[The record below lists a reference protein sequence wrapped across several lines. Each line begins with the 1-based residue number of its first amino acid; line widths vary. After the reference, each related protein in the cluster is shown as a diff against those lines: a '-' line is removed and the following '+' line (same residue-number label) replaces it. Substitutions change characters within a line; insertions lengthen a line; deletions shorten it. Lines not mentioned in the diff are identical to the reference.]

1 MELPSLSKIEY
12 FFSKFLYKFPKIR
25 KMIIFLY
32 LRLFSIINFKKRSL
46 SHKYKIQQVGPQNDN
61 SFFGYFDYSPSN
73 HNGLILC
80 HHTKLSTSSLP
91 KNNRPIFISVF
102 DSNNIKV
109 PIITTYSFSYNWQQ
123 GSRLKWLNNLRFIYN
138 DFDFKNKKYISYLFC
153 LKEKKIIS
161 KFNYPNY
168 AVHKDKFFLSLKTE
182 RLSLL
187 QEEYGYFNKPPMKLS
202 ESMILNRDGVTYLDL
217 ESGNAKILFSLE
229 DCLQLISRKIP
240 INSDHVINH
249 LLISQD
255 GNKFVFLYRIFI
267 NKKRIDFLIEYDLI
281 LEKLK
286 LIINSCLISH
296 YCWIDNI
303 YLLVFMYKDNK
314 KGSYYK
320 VNIQNGKITN
330 IFSDDKLNIS
340 DGHPSMISSFK
351 FITDTYPD
359 RNRIQKLLLIDIDKK
374 KIENILDFSSDLKFS
389 GISRCDMHPRYDNHN
404 KKIFFDTGNNCK
416 RKLNFIDFK

>member
-1 MELPSLSKIEY
+1 M
-12 FFSKFLYKFPKIR
+12 
-25 KMIIFLY
+25 
-32 LRLFSIINFKKRSL
+32 
-46 SHKYKIQQVGPQNDN
+46 Q
-61 SFFGYFDYSPSN
+61 
-73 HNGLILC
+73 C
-80 HHTKLSTSSLP
+80 
-91 KNNRPIFISVF
+91 
-102 DSNNIKV
+102 
-109 PIITTYSFSYNWQQ
+109 
-123 GSRLKWLNNLRFIYN
+123 
-138 DFDFKNKKYISYLFC
+138 
-153 LKEKKIIS
+153 
-161 KFNYPNY
+161 
-168 AVHKDKFFLSLKTE
+168 
-182 RLSLL
+182 
-187 QEEYGYFNKPPMKLS
+187 
-202 ESMILNRDGVTYLDL
+202 
-217 ESGNAKILFSLE
+217 KILFSLE

-267 NKKRIDFLIEYDLI
+267 NKKRIDFLIEYDLK

-351 FITDTYPD
+351 FILNTYPD
-359 RNRIQKLLLIDIDKK
+359 ETNSEIMLIDIDKK
-374 KIENILDFSSDLKFS
+374 D
-389 GISRCDMHPRYDNHN
+389 
-404 KKIFFDTGNNCK
+404 
-416 RKLNFIDFK
+416 

>member
-1 MELPSLSKIEY
+1 M
-12 FFSKFLYKFPKIR
+12 
-25 KMIIFLY
+25 
-32 LRLFSIINFKKRSL
+32 
-46 SHKYKIQQVGPQNDN
+46 
-61 SFFGYFDYSPSN
+61 
-73 HNGLILC
+73 
-80 HHTKLSTSSLP
+80 
-91 KNNRPIFISVF
+91 
-102 DSNNIKV
+102 
-109 PIITTYSFSYNWQQ
+109 
-123 GSRLKWLNNLRFIYN
+123 
-138 DFDFKNKKYISYLFC
+138 
-153 LKEKKIIS
+153 
-161 KFNYPNY
+161 
-168 AVHKDKFFLSLKTE
+168 
-182 RLSLL
+182 
-187 QEEYGYFNKPPMKLS
+187 
-202 ESMILNRDGVTYLDL
+202 
-217 ESGNAKILFSLE
+217 
-229 DCLQLISRKIP
+229 QLISRKIP